1 MYFSVAQLG
10 VWNKTVVTATNGAVA
25 MDQDEEMA
33 ELRAQEAK
41 RVRDQAKKCLRH
53 ASFQLGK
60 AAYEIDKYLNEFSTA
75 RIPIRRQVILNEAI
89 AHLVANVLPN
99 LGIPEMA
106 RAQVQLALRD
116 FNKSA
121 YWGFAS
127 GVSVSHTLIEVI
139 YLPASK
145 P

>member
-1 MYFSVAQLG
+1 M
-10 VWNKTVVTATNGAVA
+10 NE
-25 MDQDEEMA
+25 DEDMA

-41 RVRDQAKKCLRH
+41 RVRDEAKKCLRH

-60 AAYEIDKYLNEFSTA
+60 AAYEIDKYLNEFSSA

-89 AHLVANVLPN
+89 AHLVVNLLPN

-121 YWGFAS
+121 Y
-127 GVSVSHTLIEVI
+127 
-139 YLPASK
+139 
-145 P
+145 

>member
-1 MYFSVAQLG
+1 
-10 VWNKTVVTATNGAVA
+10 
-25 MDQDEEMA
+25 MDQDDDMS
-33 ELRAQEAK
+33 ELRAQEAR
-41 RVRDQAKKCLRH
+41 RVRDEAKKCLRH

-60 AAYEIDKYLNEFSTA
+60 AAYEMDEFLKDFNTA

-99 LGIPEMA
+99 LGVAEMA

-121 YWGFAS
+121 Y
-127 GVSVSHTLIEVI
+127 
-139 YLPASK
+139 
-145 P
+145 